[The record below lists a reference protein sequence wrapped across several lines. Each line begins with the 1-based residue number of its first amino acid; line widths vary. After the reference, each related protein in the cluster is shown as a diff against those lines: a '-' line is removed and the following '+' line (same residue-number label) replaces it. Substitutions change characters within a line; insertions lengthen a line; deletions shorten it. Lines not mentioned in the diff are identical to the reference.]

1 MSALNVLDP
10 NEAEEQAISYI
21 RKGMQD
27 DDIEMVLV
35 VCNIK
40 LGMASILSLKMDET
54 DVAIVLAAASAQI
67 LMSQEETENRVLN

>member
-10 NEAEEQAISYI
+10 NEAEEQAINYI